1 MTCLPDPCLAPCPCP
16 QRHFLSGGPQ
26 RTRHTLPPL
35 AFCALQ
41 TVRQVAAAEQ
51 AGSAPQVKRYSDSVE
66 EGQCLA

>member
-1 MTCLPDPCLAPCPCP
+1 
-16 QRHFLSGGPQ
+16 LSGGPQ

-51 AGSAPQVKRYSDSVE
+51 AGSPPQVWRQQNSRA
-66 EGQCLA
+66 GWQQCLV